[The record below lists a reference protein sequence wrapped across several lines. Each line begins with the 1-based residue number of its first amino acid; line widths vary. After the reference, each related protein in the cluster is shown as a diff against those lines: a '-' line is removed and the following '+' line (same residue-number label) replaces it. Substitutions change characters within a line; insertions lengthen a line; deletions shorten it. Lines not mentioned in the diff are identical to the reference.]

1 MQTLIQKD
9 NKHLSVHC
17 RTVYSRRDMETAYVS
32 IDREAEKEDVVRTH
46 TMAMTQLLEL
56 RKPSLLCQ
64 QRWARAVLR

>member
-1 MQTLIQKD
+1 
-9 NKHLSVHC
+9 
-17 RTVYSRRDMETAYVS
+17 METAYVS